1 MGRLPKWGVIFKM
14 GRGGL
19 NPSMNYGNDTSSC
32 PEVVYEKLF
41 HCRSFPVRSSR
52 PEVFSKKAITKNFD
66 KFTGKLRRKRSCR
79 LPASKFFKK
88 ETPVLVFSCEFCQ
101 IFMNKYF
108 VEHLETATSLSCE
121 LYEILQN
128 SYSIAH
134 LQMAAFLGN
143 PSV

>member
-19 NPSMNYGNDTSSC
+19 NPSINYGDDTSSC

-52 PEVFSKKAITKNFD
+52 PEVFSKKAIPKNFA

-88 ETPVLVFSCEFCQ
+88 ETPVLVFSCEFCN
-101 IFMNKYF
+101 IFMNTLF
-108 VEHLETATSLSCE
+108 TEHLRATSFLS
-121 LYEILQN
+121 
-128 SYSIAH
+128 S
-134 LQMAAFLGN
+134 LGVADTLIR
-143 PSV
+143 SS